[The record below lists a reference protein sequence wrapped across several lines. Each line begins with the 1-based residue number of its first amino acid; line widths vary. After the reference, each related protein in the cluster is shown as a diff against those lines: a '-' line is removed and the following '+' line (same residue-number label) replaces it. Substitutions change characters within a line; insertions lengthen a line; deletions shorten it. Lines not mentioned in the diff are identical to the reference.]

1 MADLN
6 IPNLNIKP
14 DKYIFKKKLNLRRK
28 SKRRLFTESFFL
40 FILSVLLVYVNY
52 LIPNKNLLL
61 QNLPSTFN
69 KSFLL
74 LIDLFSY
81 LYEIFLVIFIFVS
94 SFTALILM
102 IGSINRLFKVSKR
115 KSKIVYKL
123 FQIGCIRPP
132 LPESESSSSYSVSS
146 PNNANMPSTI
156 DERIIDKGKIE
167 VWIPMSIYSPIN

>member
-6 IPNLNIKP
+6 IPNLNIKS

-40 FILSVLLVYVNY
+40 FILSVLLVYINY

-61 QNLPSTFN
+61 QKLPSTFN

-102 IGSINRLFKVSKR
+102 IGSFNRLFKVSKR
-115 KSKIVYKL
+115 KSKQIVYK
-123 FQIGCIRPP
+123 
-132 LPESESSSSYSVSS
+132 
-146 PNNANMPSTI
+146 
-156 DERIIDKGKIE
+156 
-167 VWIPMSIYSPIN
+167 

>member
-6 IPNLNIKP
+6 IPNLNIKS

-28 SKRRLFTESFFL
+28 SKRRLFAESFFL
-40 FILSVLLVYVNY
+40 FILSVLLVYINY

-81 LYEIFLVIFIFVS
+81 FYEIFLVIFIFAS
-94 SFTALILM
+94 LFTALILF
-102 IGSINRLFKVSKR
+102 IGSIYRLFRISKR
-115 KSKIVYKL
+115 KSKQIIYK
-123 FQIGCIRPP
+123 
-132 LPESESSSSYSVSS
+132 
-146 PNNANMPSTI
+146 
-156 DERIIDKGKIE
+156 
-167 VWIPMSIYSPIN
+167 

>member
-6 IPNLNIKP
+6 IPNLNIKT

-28 SKRRLFTESFFL
+28 SRRRLFIESFFL
-40 FILSVLLVYVNY
+40 FILSVLLVFINY

-94 SFTALILM
+94 SFTSLIFM
-102 IGSINRLFKVSKR
+102 VGSFNRLFKVSNR
-115 KSKIVYKL
+115 KSRKIVYK
-123 FQIGCIRPP
+123 
-132 LPESESSSSYSVSS
+132 
-146 PNNANMPSTI
+146 
-156 DERIIDKGKIE
+156 
-167 VWIPMSIYSPIN
+167 

>member
-6 IPNLNIKP
+6 IPNLNIKS

-40 FILSVLLVYVNY
+40 FILSVLLVYINY

-74 LIDLFSY
+74 FIDLFSY

-102 IGSINRLFKVSKR
+102 IGSFNRLFKVSKR
-115 KSKIVYKL
+115 KSKQIVYK
-123 FQIGCIRPP
+123 
-132 LPESESSSSYSVSS
+132 
-146 PNNANMPSTI
+146 
-156 DERIIDKGKIE
+156 
-167 VWIPMSIYSPIN
+167 

>member
-40 FILSVLLVYVNY
+40 FGFSALLVYLNY

-69 KSFLL
+69 KSFTL

-94 SFTALILM
+94 FLTALILM
-102 IGSINRLFKVSKR
+102 IGSLNRLFKVSKR
-115 KSKIVYKL
+115 KSKQIVYK
-123 FQIGCIRPP
+123 
-132 LPESESSSSYSVSS
+132 
-146 PNNANMPSTI
+146 
-156 DERIIDKGKIE
+156 
-167 VWIPMSIYSPIN
+167 

>member
-28 SKRRLFTESFFL
+28 SKSRLFTESFFL
-40 FILSVLLVYVNY
+40 FILSVLLVYINY
-52 LIPNKNLLL
+52 LITNKNLLL

-81 LYEIFLVIFIFVS
+81 LFEIFLVIFIFVS
-94 SFTALILM
+94 SITALILM
-102 IGSINRLFKVSKR
+102 IGSIYRLFRLSKR
-115 KSKIVYKL
+115 KSKQIIYK
-123 FQIGCIRPP
+123 
-132 LPESESSSSYSVSS
+132 
-146 PNNANMPSTI
+146 
-156 DERIIDKGKIE
+156 
-167 VWIPMSIYSPIN
+167 

>member
-6 IPNLNIKP
+6 IPNLNIKS
-14 DKYIFKKKLNLRRK
+14 DKYIFKKKLSLRRK

-40 FILSVLLVYVNY
+40 FILSVLLVYINY

-61 QNLPSTFN
+61 KNLPSTFN

-94 SFTALILM
+94 SFTALVLM
-102 IGSINRLFKVSKR
+102 IGSFNRLFKIFKR
-115 KSKIVYKL
+115 KSKQIVYK
-123 FQIGCIRPP
+123 
-132 LPESESSSSYSVSS
+132 
-146 PNNANMPSTI
+146 
-156 DERIIDKGKIE
+156 
-167 VWIPMSIYSPIN
+167 